1 MKIISNQLRKVIRQ
15 PIIRER
21 IAILPLQSSNILKNS
36 HHLTRGDNIT
46 HNRQR
51 FPIILLRLT
60 DDFPHSRTGGRDG
73 IDERRPKIFRKI
85 YGEDE

>member
-46 HNRQR
+46 HN
-51 FPIILLRLT
+51 IKLV
-60 DDFPHSRTGGRDG
+60 
-73 IDERRPKIFRKI
+73 
-85 YGEDE
+85 